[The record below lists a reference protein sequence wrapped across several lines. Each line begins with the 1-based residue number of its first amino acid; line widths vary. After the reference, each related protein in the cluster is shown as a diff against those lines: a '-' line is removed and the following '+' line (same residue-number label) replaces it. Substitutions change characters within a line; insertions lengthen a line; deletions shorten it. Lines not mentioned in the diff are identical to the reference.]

1 MMAFRKHIA
10 LAFAL
15 LALTAMLA
23 GCADDSV
30 APVEQSEAPIVAPT
44 NVRAD
49 IVNGRDILVSWDP
62 NTQLNVR
69 GYNVYRFDFDNSSI
83 ARLNPS
89 VIGETS
95 WTDGAAAFSHAYE
108 YRVTSVSTK
117 DEESGYRAVSITNRT
132 PVPNRKGQDP
142 ESQD

>member
-23 GCADDSV
+23 GCTDETVSPTEQNE
-30 APVEQSEAPIVAPT
+30 APVLAPT
-44 NVRAD
+44 NVQAS
-49 IVNGRDILVSWDP
+49 IVNGRDIRISWDP
-62 NTQLNVR
+62 STQLNVR
-69 GYNVYRFDFDNSSI
+69 GYNVYRLDRENSSI

-89 VIGETS
+89 VIGTS
-95 WTDGAAAFSHAYE
+95 NYTDGTAAFSREYE

-117 DEESGYRAVSITNRT
+117 NAESNYSAVVITNRT
-132 PVPNRKGQDP
+132 PVPNRKGQTP
-142 ESQD
+142 EKQ